1 MSKFLVIG
9 DPHFQPTNIQEV
21 DLFIERLVS
30 IAPTHAPD
38 YIVILGDV
46 LHYHDRLHTI
56 PMNKAYEFVRK
67 LRTHAPV
74 YILTGNHDYVG
85 NTEFLTDAHWMN
97 GMKEWEN
104 VTIVDAVVTLE
115 TPTGTV
121 LFVPYV
127 APGRF
132 LEALATCSFDYK
144 NALCIFAH
152 QEFRGCDMGAIQSIE
167 GDVWDEK
174 FPQVISGHIH
184 KNQTVG
190 NNVYYP
196 GSAMQHAFGESTR
209 NIIAVVSF
217 ESSLGRT
224 LEGSNS
230 RANMS
235 LEEVDLQLP
244 RKRIVRKEL
253 ADMYDYTPVKSDDNV
268 KLTLTGTTEE
278 FKTFKKS
285 AKYKELVA
293 SGEKI
298 VFNAKK
304 IETDRVV
311 VADSDSFSAIL
322 NKIVT
327 DENDSHLSLI
337 YDELMR
343 EVGV

>member
-9 DPHFQPTNIQEV
+9 DPHFQPTNIHEV
-21 DLFIERLVS
+21 DLFIERLLG
-30 IAPTHAPD
+30 ALPTHAPN

-46 LHYHDRLHTI
+46 LHFHDRLHTV

-67 LRTHAPV
+67 LREHAPV

-104 VTIVDAVVTLE
+104 VTIVDTVVTLSVPE
-115 TPTGTV
+115 GTV

-132 LEALATCSFDYK
+132 EEALRTHEFDYK
-144 NALCIFAH
+144 EALCIFAH
-152 QEFRGCDMGAIQSIE
+152 QEFRGCVMGPIQSIE
-167 GDVWDEK
+167 GDEWDSTY
-174 FPQVISGHIH
+174 PQVISGHIH
-184 KNQTVG
+184 KNQTLG
-190 NNVYYP
+190 NVYYP
-196 GSAMQHAFGESTR
+196 GSAMQHAFGESER

-217 ESSLGRT
+217 EGKSFNLQEID
-224 LEGSNS
+224 LE
-230 RANMS
+230 
-235 LEEVDLQLP
+235 LP
-244 RKRIVRKEL
+244 RKRIIRKEL
-253 ADMYDYTPVKSDDNV
+253 ADMYDYTPVKTEDNV

-298 VFNAKK
+298 VFKAKK
-304 IETDRVV
+304 IETERVGN
-311 VADSDSFSAIL
+311 ASEGDGNSFSAIL
-322 NKIVT
+322 NKIVV
-327 DENDSHLSLI
+327 DENDSHLSSI